1 MADVRKVLAEA
12 GRTFAQEAGIKLADT
27 PAQLYR
33 LLVLSVLMSAPIQAK
48 IAIAATGE
56 LVRAG
61 FGTPRRMADA
71 SWQQRVDA
79 LGRGHYVRYDES
91 TATALGEG
99 ARLLLDKYRG
109 DLRKLHAQAPD
120 ARALGTMLREFPR
133 LGPVGVDIF
142 CREAQQ
148 VWPDLRPYFDGK
160 ARQGAERLGL
170 PTDPDKLAKLADG
183 DDLARLA
190 AALVRVSRDKK
201 LADSLRQ
208 PLPRYRPQ
216 RTRFAPQD

>member
-1 MADVRKVLAEA
+1 MRKVDRLLEA
-12 GRTFAQEAGIKLADT
+12 AGQTYAAEAGIKLADK
-27 PAQLYR
+27 PAPLYR
-33 LLVLSVLMSAPIQAK
+33 LLVLSVLLSARIQGK
-48 IAIAATGE
+48 IAIAATRE
-56 LVRAG
+56 LAE

-99 ARLLLDKYRG
+99 AQLLLDKYSG
-109 DLRKLHAQAPD
+109 DLRKLRTD
-120 ARALGTMLREFPR
+120 TVDEVRDRLREIPR

-148 VWPDLRPYFDGK
+148 VWPELRPYLDDK
-160 ARQGAERLGL
+160 ALKGAERVGL
-170 PTDPDKLAKLADG
+170 PAKPAELAKLVAG

-201 LADSLRQ
+201 LADRV
-208 PLPRYRPQ
+208 
-216 RTRFAPQD
+216 TN